1 MKASHSERMTKRY
14 LKQLDLALSPLP
26 RPRRRLLVAE
36 IAEHLAQAR
45 AELADP
51 SVAEVAKMLNR
62 IGRPEDIAR
71 EAVETEIEPTSGAG
85 TRQEVW
91 TVVLLLVGGLVLP
104 VVGWVAGVRSL
115 WNSIA
120 WTLLDKLIG
129 TFVLPGG
136 LLPAVLYVVIP
147 AFAGTPIRPCAP
159 LGGVGSTSGDGG
171 TTLPRLSQCQFGT
184 HTFLPVAGAGGDVLV
199 AVLFLLPVLTAI
211 YLNLRFRRP
220 RLPAWPA
227 AGSVTRRPG
236 ESGAD
241 VPGHE
246 QAGYSSGQFRD
257 GT

>member
-1 MKASHSERMTKRY
+1 MKASDSERMTKRY
-14 LKQLDLALSPLP
+14 LKQLDLALSPIP
-26 RPRRRLLVAE
+26 QPQRRLLVAE

-51 SVAEVAKMLNR
+51 SAAEVAKLLNR

-71 EAVETEIEPTSGAG
+71 EAVETETEPTSGAG
-85 TRQEVW
+85 TRREAW
-91 TVVLLLVGGLVLP
+91 TVALLLVGGLVLP

-115 WNSIA
+115 WNSTA
-120 WTLLDKLIG
+120 WTLRDKLIG

-147 AFAGTPIRPCAP
+147 ALAGTPGRPCAP
-159 LGGVGSTSGDGG
+159 LEGSTAGGGG
-171 TTLPRLSQCQFGT
+171 TTLPRLSQCQYAT
-184 HTFLPVAGAGGDVLV
+184 HTFLPVAGAGGDLLV
-199 AVLFLLPVLTAI
+199 ALLFLLPVLTAI
-211 YLNLRFRRP
+211 YLHLRTRRP

-227 AGSVTRRPG
+227 AGSARRRLGQSGPDVTGR
-236 ESGAD
+236 
-241 VPGHE
+241 E